1 MNINKFM
8 VIGFVSLATLV
19 GCGQTQESVSTSVE
33 TATNEAQTQEDVQ
46 ELAKTE
52 EEITEEKAEVDPVEE
67 NKKTATKQI
76 QDLASLIGKTAA
88 EVDAIL
94 GEPVNVQNL
103 EDTDILLVKYYKV
116 EYLAETARVEV
127 IFNDTDQVVNYVS
140 FVILKA
146 DDIETTKEN
155 FINTLTQLYGESTIE
170 RYLGVAGRQN
180 RNWYDE
186 KLTYDLT
193 YYENNISLDIYP
205 TDK

>member
-1 MNINKFM
+1 M